1 VALEDIG
8 SVYAD
13 ALFEVAKEND
23 KLDEIRE
30 QLGQVVDAIDSNREL
45 QVFFFSPYF
54 TSAEKREAISKAFVG
69 AEPELVNFLE
79 LVAEKHRMP
88 AIFAARRIFEE
99 LWAAERKRLE
109 VRLVSAV
116 ELDKKVIKKVGE
128 EIERRTGREIDL
140 EATVDDD
147 ILGGLVLRVGNMVW
161 DASVRGRL
169 ERLRREVAQAA

>member
-13 ALFEVAKEND
+13 ALFAVAKENG

-30 QLGQVVDAIDSNREL
+30 QLGQVVDAINQNREL
-45 QVFFFSPYF
+45 QIFFFSPYF
-54 TSAEKREAISKAFVG
+54 TSAEKREGISKAFVG

-79 LVAEKHRMP
+79 LMAEKHRMP
-88 AIFAARRIFEE
+88 AIFAARRILED

-116 ELDKKVIKKVGE
+116 ELDPDVVKRVGE

-140 EATVDDD
+140 EVVVDRD
-147 ILGGLVLRVGNMVW
+147 ILGGLVLRVGNVIC
-161 DASVRGRL
+161 DASVRGKL

>member
-8 SVYAD
+8 SMYAE
-13 ALFEVAKEND
+13 ALFEVAKENG

-30 QLGQVVDAIDSNREL
+30 QLGQVVDAIDQHREL
-45 QVFFFSPYF
+45 QVYFFSPYF
-54 TSAEKREAISKAFVG
+54 TSAEKREGISKAFVG

-79 LVAEKHRMP
+79 LMAEKHRIP

-109 VRLVSAV
+109 VRVVSAV
-116 ELDKKVIKKVGE
+116 ELDPEVVKRVGE

-140 EATVDDD
+140 EAAVDDN
-147 ILGGLVLRVGNMVW
+147 ILGGLVLRVGNMIC

>member
-8 SVYAD
+8 SVYAE
-13 ALFEVAKEND
+13 ALFDVAKEND
-23 KLDEIRE
+23 KLDEIHE
-30 QLGQVVDAIDSNREL
+30 QLAQVVDALNEHREL

-54 TSAEKREAISKAFVG
+54 TSAEKREGISKAFVG

-79 LVAEKHRMP
+79 LMAEKHRMP
-88 AIFAARRIFEE
+88 AVFAARSIFEE

-116 ELDKKVIKKVGE
+116 ELDEKVIKKVGE

-140 EATVDDD
+140 EATVDDN
-147 ILGGLVLRVGNMVW
+147 ILGGLVLRVGNMIW

>member
-8 SVYAD
+8 AVYAE
-13 ALFEVAKEND
+13 ALFEVAKEQG
-23 KLDEIRE
+23 KLDEIHE
-30 QLGQVVDAIDSNREL
+30 QLGQVVEAIDSNREL
-45 QVFFFSPYF
+45 QIYFFSPYF
-54 TSAEKREAISKAFVG
+54 TSAEKREGISKAFVG

-79 LVAEKHRMP
+79 LMAEKHRMP
-88 AIFAARRIFEE
+88 AIFATRRILDE

-116 ELDKKVIKKVGE
+116 ELDPDVVKRVGE

-140 EATVDDD
+140 EAVVDDD
-147 ILGGLVLRVGNMVW
+147 ILGGLVLRVGNMIC
-161 DASVRGRL
+161 DASVRAKL

>member
-1 VALEDIG
+1 MALEDIG

-13 ALFEVAKEND
+13 ALFAVAKENG
-23 KLDEIRE
+23 KLDDIRE
-30 QLGQVVDAIDSNREL
+30 QLGQVVDAIDQNREL
-45 QVFFFSPYF
+45 QIFFFSPYF
-54 TSAEKREAISKAFVG
+54 TSAEKREGISKAFVG

-79 LVAEKHRMP
+79 LMAEKHRVP

-99 LWAAERKRLE
+99 LWAAEHKRLE

-116 ELDKKVIKKVGE
+116 ELDPDVVKRVGE

-140 EATVDDD
+140 EAVVDPD
-147 ILGGLVLRVGNMVW
+147 ILGGLVLRVGNVIC
-161 DASVRGRL
+161 DASVHGKL

>member
-13 ALFEVAKEND
+13 ALFAVAKENG

-30 QLGQVVDAIDSNREL
+30 QLGQVVDAINQNREL
-45 QVFFFSPYF
+45 QIFFFSPYF
-54 TSAEKREAISKAFVG
+54 TSAEKREGISKAFVG

-79 LVAEKHRMP
+79 LMAEKHRMP
-88 AIFAARRIFEE
+88 AIFAARRILED

-116 ELDKKVIKKVGE
+116 ELDPDVVKRVGE

-140 EATVDDD
+140 EAVVDRD
-147 ILGGLVLRVGNMVW
+147 ILGGLVLRVGNMIC
-161 DASVRGRL
+161 DASVRGKL

>member
-13 ALFEVAKEND
+13 ALFAVAKENG

-30 QLGQVVDAIDSNREL
+30 QLGQVVDAINQNREL
-45 QVFFFSPYF
+45 QIFFFSPYF
-54 TSAEKREAISKAFVG
+54 TSAEKREGISKAFVG

-79 LVAEKHRMP
+79 LMAEKHRMP
-88 AIFAARRIFEE
+88 AIFAARRIFED

-116 ELDKKVIKKVGE
+116 ELDPDVVKLVGE

-140 EATVDDD
+140 EAVVDRD
-147 ILGGLVLRVGNMVW
+147 ILGGLVLRVGNMIC
-161 DASVRGRL
+161 DASVRGKL